1 MTQLA
6 DITVKNGAASPV
18 DTLFSAVEPQSGST
32 PALWYYKAAPSRN
45 SYVRLT
51 TDVRRSGSNASTKS
65 KMQLN
70 YPIVD
75 GVTGLVKY
83 SLIAKIELT
92 VPDMATQTDV
102 DHVYAF
108 TKNLLA
114 HAQLQGNFKDLSAS
128 L

>member
-6 DITVKNGAASPV
+6 DITVKNGAATPV

-32 PALWYYKAAPSRN
+32 PALWYFKAADSRN

-51 TDVRRSGSNASTKS
+51 TDVRRSGSNASTKA

-70 YPIVD
+70 FPIVD
-75 GVTGLVKY
+75 ATTGLVKY
-83 SLIAKIELT
+83 TLIAKMELI
-92 VPDMATQTDV
+92 VPDMATQQNVNDA
-102 DHVYAF
+102 YAW
-108 TKNLLA
+108 TKNLIA

>member
-6 DITVKNGAASPV
+6 DITVKNGAATPV

-32 PALWYYKAAPSRN
+32 SALWYFKAAPQRN

-70 YPIVD
+70 FPAVD
-75 GVTGLVKY
+75 AVTGVVRY
-83 SLIAKIELT
+83 SLIAKMELT
-92 VPDMATQTDV
+92 VPDMATQDDV
-102 DHVYAF
+102 NHVYAF
-108 TKNLLA
+108 MKNLIA

>member
-1 MTQLA
+1 MTQLT
-6 DITVKNGAASPV
+6 DITVKNGAATPV

-32 PALWYYKAAPSRN
+32 SALWYYKAAPSRN

-51 TDVRRSGSNASTKS
+51 TDVRRSGSNAASKA

-70 YPIVD
+70 IPVVD
-75 GVTGLVKY
+75 PVTSLVKY
-83 SLIAKIELT
+83 TLIAKMELT
-92 VPDMATQTDV
+92 VPDMATQIDV
-102 DHVYAF
+102 DNAYAWM
-108 TKNLLA
+108 KNLIA

>member
-6 DITVKNGAASPV
+6 DITVKNGAVSPA
-18 DTLFSAVEPQSGST
+18 DTLFTAVEPQSGST
-32 PALWYYKAAPSRN
+32 SALWYYKAGLQRN

-70 YPIVD
+70 FPVVD
-75 GVTGLVKY
+75 SVTGLVKY
-83 SLIAKIELT
+83 QLIAKMELT
-92 VPDMATQTDV
+92 VPDTATQTDV

-108 TKNLLA
+108 MKNLIA